1 MEFRLPKPRWLLRRR
16 AAALLAQMQGGH
28 SPEVERKLKKWCDAD
43 PRHAAAFQRVRKSYE
58 EAGIF
63 RHSAMAALPQLEPA
77 ARKSE
82 WKPLPA
88 LAAAVAIV
96 VLVPVGI
103 VLVRGGGSPFRAT
116 EAVMLMTS
124 VGEIRE
130 FDLADGSKVTL
141 DTATKVDVEI
151 GRSHRSAHLRYG
163 RARFEVAQ
171 ARVPFVIETASSTAS
186 TSSGVIDVE
195 QIDQKGR
202 IQVLAG
208 NAEVSGT
215 EQEHTSHIAI
225 NAGEGLTMSSGGAE
239 QKNAL
244 KPAPDWTRG
253 MLEFDGTPL
262 ADAVA
267 LANRYSDRHIIVAGD
282 LTSLRVTGAF
292 RAGDTAGLAKALAA
306 AFRLSLRVAP
316 DGNLVLSP
324 GRPSAHQR
332 Q

>member
-1 MEFRLPKPRWLLRRR
+1 MRRR
-16 AAALLAQMQGGH
+16 AAALLAQMQGGN
-28 SPEVERKLKKWCDAD
+28 SPETERKLKKWCDAD
-43 PRHAAAFQRVRKSYE
+43 PRHAAAFQRVQRSYE

-77 ARKSE
+77 VRKSE

-96 VLVPVGI
+96 VLVPVG
-103 VLVRGGGSPFRAT
+103 VSLVRGSFLSGGT

-124 VGEIRE
+124 VGEIKQ

-195 QIDQKGR
+195 QIGQEGR

-208 NAEVSGT
+208 NAKVSGADH
-215 EQEHTSHIAI
+215 EHTSHIAI

-253 MLEFDGTPL
+253 MLEFEGTPL

-267 LANRYSDRHIIVAGD
+267 LANRYSDRHIIVPGD
-282 LTSLRVTGAF
+282 LTLLRVTGAF
-292 RAGDTAGLAKALAA
+292 RAGDTVGLAKALAA

-324 GRPSAHQR
+324 GGPSPR
-332 Q
+332 RR

>member
-1 MEFRLPKPRWLLRRR
+1 MLRRK
-16 AAALLAQMQGGH
+16 AAALLAQMQSGRD
-28 SPEVERKLKKWCDAD
+28 PDVQRKVKNWCDAD
-43 PRHAAAFQRVRKSYE
+43 PRHAAAFQRILNSYE
-58 EAGIF
+58 RAGLL
-63 RHSAMAALPQLEPA
+63 RQSPMAGLPQLEPA

-88 LAAAVAIV
+88 LAAAAAIV
-96 VLVPVGI
+96 VLVPAGV
-103 VLVRGGGSPFRAT
+103 VLVRGGGSPFGGT
-116 EAVMLMTS
+116 DAVMLMTS
-124 VGEIRE
+124 VGEIRQ

-151 GRSHRSAHLRYG
+151 GRSHRRAHLRYG

-171 ARVPFVIETASSTAS
+171 APLPFVIESASSTAS
-186 TSSGVIDVE
+186 TRGGTIDVE
-195 QIDQKGR
+195 QIGKEGR
-202 IQVLAG
+202 IQILAG
-208 NAEVSGT
+208 TAEVSGADK
-215 EQEHTSHIAI
+215 QHTSHMAMDT
-225 NAGEGLTMSSGGAE
+225 GEGLTLSPDRPE
-239 QKNAL
+239 QKNVL
-244 KPAPDWTRG
+244 KAAPDWTRG

-306 AFRLSLRVAP
+306 AFHLSLRAAP

-324 GRPSAHQR
+324 KGPSSHQE
-332 Q
+332 